1 MRNLFLI
8 VSFVALLFIYTGCA
22 SEPQKDLDYE
32 QTKKM
37 IIDILQ
43 TDEGKRALLDIISD
57 DKLKQHLVIESDV
70 VRETISETLLSKNG
84 KDMWKELFAD
94 PKFIDSFYTSI
105 ADEQEKMLK
114 HLMKDADFQKQ
125 MLDLL
130 QNPEMAEQTIKLLKS
145 QQFRKHLENTIIETI
160 DNPIYRAKLQK
171 ELEEKTSKEEDEE
184 DSKKEDEENDEE
196 KEDKEESKADD
207 GSDSTDS

>member
-8 VSFVALLFIYTGCA
+8 VGFTALLFVYTGCA
-22 SEPQKDLDYE
+22 NETQKDLDYE

-37 IIDILQ
+37 MIDILQ
-43 TDEGKRALLDIISD
+43 TDEGKKALLDIISD

-70 VRETISETLLSKNG
+70 VKETISETLVSKDG

-105 ADEQEKMLK
+105 ADEQEKMFK

-125 MLDLL
+125 MIDLL
-130 QNPEMAEQTIKLLKS
+130 QNPEMSEQTIKLLKS
-145 QQFRKHLENTIIETI
+145 QQFRKHLETVIIETI
-160 DNPIYRAKLQK
+160 DNPVYRAKLQK
-171 ELEEKTSKEEDEE
+171 ELNDKGSDDAKEEEKKQDEGNQKEEKNSNSMGE
-184 DSKKEDEENDEE
+184 
-196 KEDKEESKADD
+196 
-207 GSDSTDS
+207 